1 VVLHKNDP
9 PIFAS
14 PLRREGCGA
23 RRNEVVKEE
32 LEKLHEETLASL
44 SQTSTEKEVSEIRIG
59 VLGRKGRL
67 TQLLK
72 GLGRLPEAERREIGS
87 KANQV
92 KEDLETRIE
101 ETLLRIQ
108 ERERREA
115 LEKEKVDV
123 TLPGRRIPVG
133 KRHPLTQILNE
144 IIDIFSRLGFEV
156 VEGPEVELDYYNFEA
171 LNIPKGHPAREMQA
185 TFFISDEVVLRTH
198 TSPMEVRTME
208 KHPPPVRIISP
219 GPCYRRDSDP
229 THSPMFYQVEGL
241 LVDRG
246 ITFADLKGVLTAF
259 VHQMFGERTKLRFR
273 PSFFPFTEPSA
284 EVDIECFIC
293 GGKGCGVC
301 SNSGWLEI
309 LGSGMTDPTV
319 FGFVNYDPEEVTG
332 FAFGMGVERIAML
345 KFGINDI
352 RLFFTND
359 LRFLKQ
365 F

>member
-1 VVLHKNDP
+1 MIN
-9 PIFAS
+9 I
-14 PLRREGCGA
+14 LRNQKEFHLL
-23 RRNEVVKEE
+23 EE
-32 LEKLHEETLASL
+32 LEKIEREMLAFL
-44 SQTSTEKEVSEIRIG
+44 SEIKTEREVSDIRVRI
-59 VLGRKGRL
+59 LGKKGNL
-67 TQLLK
+67 TQVLK
-72 GLGRLPEAERREIGS
+72 RLGTLPEADRREIG
-87 KANQV
+87 KEANRI
-92 KEDLETRIE
+92 KEDLETKIE
-101 ETLLRIQ
+101 ERLLRIRESERKKAL
-108 ERERREA
+108 ERER
-115 LEKEKVDV
+115 LDV
-123 TLPGRRIPVG
+123 TLPGRGIPLG
-133 KRHPLTQILNE
+133 KKHPLRQILDE
-144 IIDIFSRLGFEV
+144 MIDIFSRLGFEV

-219 GPCYRRDSDP
+219 GLCYRRDSDP
-229 THSPMFYQVEGL
+229 THSPMFNQVEGL
-241 LVDRG
+241 LVDKG
-246 ITFADLKGVLTAF
+246 ITFADLKGVLTFF
-259 VHQMFGERTKLRFR
+259 VHQMFGKKTKLRFR

-293 GGKGCGVC
+293 RGKGCGVC
-301 SNSGWLEI
+301 SNTGWLEI
-309 LGSGMTDPTV
+309 LGSGMTDPAV
-319 FGFVNYDPEEVTG
+319 FGFVNYNPEEVTG

>member
-1 VVLHKNDP
+1 M
-9 PIFAS
+9 
-14 PLRREGCGA
+14 
-23 RRNEVVKEE
+23 KEE
-32 LEKLHEETLASL
+32 LEKLHNEMMVSL
-44 SQTSTEKEVSEIRIG
+44 SQASIEKEVLEIRIK

-67 TQLLK
+67 TELLK
-72 GLGRLPEAERREIGS
+72 RLGTLPEEERREIGK

-92 KEDLETRIE
+92 KEDLEKRVEKALYQI
-101 ETLLRIQ
+101 RDR
-108 ERERREA
+108 EREEA
-115 LEKEKVDV
+115 LEREKIDV
-123 TLPGRRIPVG
+123 TLPGRQVPVG
-133 KRHPLTQILNE
+133 KRHPITQTLDE

-156 VEGPEVELDYYNFEA
+156 VEGPDVELDYYNFEA

-185 TFFISDEVVLRTH
+185 TFFVSDEVVLRTH

-219 GPCYRRDSDP
+219 GAVYRRDLDP
-229 THSPMFYQVEGL
+229 THSPMFHQVEGL

-246 ITFADLKGVLTAF
+246 ITFADLKGVLTVF
-259 VHQMFGERTKLRFR
+259 VRQMFGKETKLRFR

-301 SNSGWLEI
+301 SNTGWLEI
-309 LGSGMTDPTV
+309 LGSGMTDPAV
-319 FGFVNYDPEEVTG
+319 FEFVRYDPEEVTG

-345 KFGINDI
+345 KYGINDI

>member
-1 VVLHKNDP
+1 
-9 PIFAS
+9 
-14 PLRREGCGA
+14 
-23 RRNEVVKEE
+23 VKEE
-32 LEKLHEETLASL
+32 LETLYKETLSSL
-44 SQTSTEKEVSEIRIG
+44 SQVSTEKDVNEIRVR
-59 VLGRKGRL
+59 VLGRKGNL

-72 GLGRLPEAERREIGS
+72 GLGVLPEGDRREIG
-87 KANQV
+87 KRANEI
-92 KEDLETRIE
+92 KEDLESRVEEALSRI
-101 ETLLRIQ
+101 
-108 ERERREA
+108 REQGRKEA
-115 LEKEKVDV
+115 LEKEKIDV
-123 TLPGRRIPVG
+123 TLPGRRSPLG
-133 KRHPLTQILNE
+133 KKHPITQTLDE
-144 IIDIFSRLGFEV
+144 MIDIFSRLGFEV

-229 THSPMFYQVEGL
+229 THSPMFHQVEGL
-241 LVDRG
+241 LVDKG
-246 ITFADLKGVLTAF
+246 IRFSDLKGVLTAF
-259 VHQMFGERTKLRFR
+259 VHQMFGKETKLRFR

-284 EVDIECFIC
+284 EVDIECVMC

-301 SNSGWLEI
+301 SNTGWLEI
-309 LGSGMTDPTV
+309 LGSGMTDPAV
-319 FGFVNYDPEEVTG
+319 FKFVNYDPEEVTG

-359 LRFLKQ
+359 LRFLRQ

>member
-1 VVLHKNDP
+1 V
-9 PIFAS
+9 I
-14 PLRREGCGA
+14 
-23 RRNEVVKEE
+23 EE
-32 LEKLHEETLASL
+32 LEVLYKETLSSL
-44 SQTSTEKEVSEIRIG
+44 SQVSAEKDVNEIRVR
-59 VLGRKGRL
+59 VLGRKGSL

-72 GLGRLPEAERREIGS
+72 GLGALPEGDRREIGRR
-87 KANQV
+87 ANEI
-92 KEDLETRIE
+92 KEDLESRIE
-101 ETLLRIQ
+101 EAFSRIQ
-108 ERERREA
+108 EEERKETLERE
-115 LEKEKVDV
+115 KIDV
-123 TLPGRRIPVG
+123 TLPGRGLPMGR
-133 KRHPLTQILNE
+133 RHPITQTLNE

-219 GPCYRRDSDP
+219 GPVYRRDSDP
-229 THSPMFYQVEGL
+229 THSPVFHQVEGL
-241 LVDRG
+241 LVDKG
-246 ITFADLKGVLTAF
+246 ITFSDLKGVLTVF
-259 VHQMFGERTKLRFR
+259 VHQFFGEKTKLRFR

-284 EVDIECFIC
+284 EVDIECVMC

-301 SNSGWLEI
+301 SNTGWLEI
-309 LGSGMTDPTV
+309 LGSGMTDPAV
-319 FGFVNYDPEEVTG
+319 FGFVNYDPNEVTG

-352 RLFFTND
+352 RLFFMND

>member
-1 VVLHKNDP
+1 M
-9 PIFAS
+9 
-14 PLRREGCGA
+14 
-23 RRNEVVKEE
+23 KEE
-32 LEKLHEETLASL
+32 LEKLRNEVLISI
-44 SQTSTEKEVSEIRIG
+44 SQASTEKELSEIRVG
-59 VLGRKGRL
+59 VLGRKGSL

-72 GLGRLPEAERREIGS
+72 RLGSLPEGERREIG
-87 KANQV
+87 KRANQV
-92 KEDLETRIE
+92 KGDLEERIE
-101 ETLLRIQ
+101 DTLLQIR
-108 ERERREA
+108 ERERTEV

-123 TLPGRRIPVG
+123 TLPGRRVPFG
-133 KRHPLTQILNE
+133 KRHPLTQTLDE

-156 VEGPEVELDYYNFEA
+156 AEGPEVELDYYNFEA

-219 GPCYRRDSDP
+219 GPAYRRDSDP
-229 THSPMFYQVEGL
+229 THSPMFHQVEGL
-241 LVDRG
+241 LVDKG
-246 ITFADLKGVLTAF
+246 ITFADLKGVLTVF
-259 VHQMFGERTKLRFR
+259 VHQMFGKGTRLRFR

-284 EVDIECFIC
+284 EIDIECMMC

-301 SNSGWLEI
+301 SNTGWLEI
-309 LGSGMTDPTV
+309 LGSGMTDPAV
-319 FGFVNYDPEEVTG
+319 FGFVGYDPEEVTG

-345 KFGINDI
+345 KYGINDI

-359 LRFLKQ
+359 LRFLRQ

>member
-1 VVLHKNDP
+1 V
-9 PIFAS
+9 
-14 PLRREGCGA
+14 REELD
-23 RRNEVVKEE
+23 RLQTEVVI
-32 LEKLHEETLASL
+32 SL
-44 SQTSTEKEVSEIRIG
+44 SQASTEKEVSEIRVKYLGKKGSITQ
-59 VLGRKGRL
+59 VLKS
-67 TQLLK
+67 
-72 GLGRLPEAERREIGS
+72 LGRLPESERREIGQR
-87 KANQV
+87 ANQL
-92 KEDLETRIE
+92 KENTETRIE
-101 ETLLRIQ
+101 EALLWIR
-108 ERERREA
+108 ERDRREA
-115 LEKEKVDV
+115 LESEKIDV

-133 KRHPLTQILNE
+133 KRHPLTQILDE

-185 TFFISDEVVLRTH
+185 TFFISDDVVLRTH
-198 TSPMEVRTME
+198 TSPVEVRTME

-219 GPCYRRDSDP
+219 GPTYRRDSDP

-241 LVDRG
+241 LVDKG
-246 ITFADLKGVLTAF
+246 ITFADLKGVLTVF
-259 VHQMFGERTKLRFR
+259 VHQIFGEQTRLRFR

-284 EVDIECFIC
+284 EIDIECFIC

-301 SNSGWLEI
+301 SNTGWLEI
-309 LGSGMTDPTV
+309 LGSGMTDPAV
-319 FGFVNYDPEEVTG
+319 FGFVDYDPEEVSG

-359 LRFLKQ
+359 LRFLRQ